1 MSEYCLLANSVDR
14 KEIGCF
20 YQTAG
25 LPDGYTVRFYD
36 RPNSMTKLN
45 NDEIPKDNPELIW
58 QMEPKAKL
66 TDVVSA
72 GNISAKGLLCNDR
85 VREILESHKL
95 CEHKF
100 YPATLIHE
108 GKELNYHW
116 FHPIE
121 QDIDI
126 IDFEKSKFALTDYF
140 RDFMNDIEINSKAK
154 LIKEYNERDDDT
166 LITLLDLK
174 LNLHIDFCRFS
185 YIIHNYFIVSDTMKN
200 KLKKSN
206 ITGLSFRPIKKSH

>member
-1 MSEYCLLANSVDR
+1 MPEYCLLANSIDG
-14 KEIGCF
+14 KEIGSEF
-20 YQTAG
+20 HQTQG

-45 NDEIPKDNPELIW
+45 NDEFPKDNTELIW
-58 QMEPKAKL
+58 QMEPKAIL

-72 GNISAKGLLCNDR
+72 SNITAQGLLCNNK
-85 VREILESHKL
+85 VREIFESHKL

-121 QDIDI
+121 QDLDI
-126 IDFEKSKFALTDYF
+126 IDFEKSEFALTDYARF
-140 RDFMNDIEINSKAK
+140 AKESIYLNSYSDVSKIREAKPRNRLLSIMKLK
-154 LIKEYNERDDDT
+154 LIESIVLNV
-166 LITLLDLK
+166 LLFSN
-174 LNLHIDFCRFS
+174 NLHDDIIIDKSLKNELRYRRISGIRF
-185 YIIHNYFIVSDTMKN
+185 
-200 KLKKSN
+200 
-206 ITGLSFRPIKKSH
+206 ITF